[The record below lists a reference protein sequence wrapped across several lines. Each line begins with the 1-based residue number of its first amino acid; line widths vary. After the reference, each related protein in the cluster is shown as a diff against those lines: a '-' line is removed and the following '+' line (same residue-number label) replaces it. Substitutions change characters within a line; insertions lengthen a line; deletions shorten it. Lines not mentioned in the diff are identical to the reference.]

1 MGAWSC
7 GPGPGPVAQRITP
20 VSSCWPAERKGFVW
34 VVNPEGFVGGDESS
48 PTPFPCCLKA
58 ILSVFISKGK
68 WCLHVFIFP
77 LQCTIFPQVLDYF
90 QSFQEIKSQRLML
103 SQQLLWQIV
112 SENMTGR
119 NVNDKMIIGRGE
131 KTKILSG
138 VEDFK
143 KTNKQIF
150 CLVFLIYPHLGSWE
164 WRDGFS

>member
-34 VVNPEGFVGGDESS
+34 VVNPEGFLGRDESF
-48 PTPFPCCLKA
+48 PTRFPRFLKT

-77 LQCTIFPQVLDYF
+77 LKCTISPKVLDYF
-90 QSFQEIKSQRLML
+90 QSFQEIKSQRLVL
-103 SQQLLWQIV
+103 SQQLLWQIG

-119 NVNDKMIIGRGE
+119 NVNDKMIIRRGE
-131 KTKILSG
+131 KPKYCLVWKTFRKQ
-138 VEDFK
+138 
-143 KTNKQIF
+143 TNKSSVWSYLFIRIWG
-150 CLVFLIYPHLGSWE
+150 CWE
-164 WRDGFS
+164 GRDGFS